1 MATTSLSALYLL
13 PPSKFSS
20 SHSHSFP
27 QTPLHIPSFPN
38 HTPLKSKSL
47 RTISFAL
54 AESSDSSKSIDR
66 DLQILLQELA
76 ECFVLPADY
85 FKQLPNDLRLDLCC
99 GDELEKLTFP
109 FKMLKL
115 NDAAFDLS
123 NGTVKDE
130 CGEEAGETLLNIS
143 RAWENA
149 ETSVS
154 AALVSKLPQLVGSL
168 TSNNKSGK
176 FALALGKR
184 LVSASRRFQ
193 AMGQYGQGELQMIA
207 KVMNRVGKALSEI
220 PVSEVA
226 DEEPKQETRVL
237 KFGELQVELTPEKAY
252 TGAVIAFFFGYTL
265 LELILTWQVSQGI
278 QRIPESSLEYAND
291 NALLLAKSLRL
302 TLLSIFY
309 SSTFLSAFA
318 SVGLVLLAGQLKSK
332 DK

>member
-1 MATTSLSALYLL
+1 MATTSLSALNLL

-27 QTPLHIPSFPN
+27 QIPLHIPSFSN
-38 HTPLKSKSL
+38 HRPLKSKWL

-66 DLQILLQELA
+66 DLQILLKELA
-76 ECFVLPADY
+76 DCFVLPADY
-85 FKQLPNDLRLDLCC
+85 FKQLPRDLRLD
-99 GDELEKLTFP
+99 
-109 FKMLKL
+109 L

-184 LVSASRRFQ
+184 MVSASRRFQ

-207 KVMNRVGKALSEI
+207 KVMNRAGKALSET

-226 DEEPKQETRVL
+226 NEEPKQETRVL

-252 TGAVIAFFFGYTL
+252 TGAVIAFFFG
-265 LELILTWQVSQGI
+265 ILTWQVSQGI

-318 SVGLVLLAGQLKSK
+318 CVGLVLLAGQLKSK